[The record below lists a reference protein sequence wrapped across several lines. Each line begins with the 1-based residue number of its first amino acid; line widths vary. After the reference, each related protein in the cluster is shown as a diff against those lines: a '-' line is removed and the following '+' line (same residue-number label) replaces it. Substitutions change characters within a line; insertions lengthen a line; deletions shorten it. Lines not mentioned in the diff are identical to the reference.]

1 MIYVISDLHGTDPE
15 KLERLLALAGF
26 REEDYLFILGDV
38 VDRNGDGGVRMLSW
52 LLLQPNVQL
61 LMGNHEAML
70 LACEFA
76 FEEITEESL
85 SVFNGEKLELLLLY
99 YSNGGGVTLTN
110 LKKLPAEER
119 EAIFDYLRE
128 APKYV
133 TVRTSHRD
141 FLLVHSGLDHF
152 SPDRKLSDYSDEE
165 LLWAR
170 PQLTDRYFDDVLTV
184 FGHTPTAKY
193 GEEYRGK
200 IVRTPTWINI
210 DVGAGWGE
218 EPVLLRLD
226 DLKEFTF
233 REEKN

>member
-1 MIYVISDLHGTDPE
+1 MLDRYGRRIDYMRVSVTDKCNLRCRYCMPE
-15 KLERLLALAGF
+15 GVEIVPMDTLLT
-26 REEDYLFILGDV
+26 
-38 VDRNGDGGVRMLSW
+38 
-52 LLLQPNVQL
+52 
-61 LMGNHEAML
+61 
-70 LACEFA
+70 

-152 SPDRKLSDYSDEE
+152 SPDRKLSDYTDEE